1 MNGCILCLRNYE
13 TSCHLLL
20 VCVVSFVTLLSRFCS
35 AYMES
40 NFSSWFNASWV
51 LIGSLISNFPSCN
64 ICMFKGKGRIL
75 WKVYWV
81 AVLWSIWLERN
92 SRCFRTKAS
101 SLEDFSCL
109 VKGGVH
115 LGLQCFL
122 NSSLMQLMILWEI
135 GARLL
140 WISPRIII
148 RYVWQPPLG
157 SFKLNFEGSALGS
170 PGVLGQLRL
179 VDWSKIIKAIM
190 AFCSP
195 ADSCFAYQAKASSLL
210 FGLKLAKERSLFHLC
225 HQLGF
230 FGLILPLE
238 DWGYYGGNCW
248 F

>member
-1 MNGCILCLRNYE
+1 MKAKPSSKCVVFCWAACQDKILTFDNLQQRQSKLVLVNGCILCLRNYE

-122 NSSLMQLMILWEI
+122 NSSLMQLMIL
-135 GARLL
+135 
-140 WISPRIII
+140 
-148 RYVWQPPLG
+148 
-157 SFKLNFEGSALGS
+157 
-170 PGVLGQLRL
+170 
-179 VDWSKIIKAIM
+179 
-190 AFCSP
+190 
-195 ADSCFAYQAKASSLL
+195 
-210 FGLKLAKERSLFHLC
+210 
-225 HQLGF
+225 
-230 FGLILPLE
+230 
-238 DWGYYGGNCW
+238 
-248 F
+248 